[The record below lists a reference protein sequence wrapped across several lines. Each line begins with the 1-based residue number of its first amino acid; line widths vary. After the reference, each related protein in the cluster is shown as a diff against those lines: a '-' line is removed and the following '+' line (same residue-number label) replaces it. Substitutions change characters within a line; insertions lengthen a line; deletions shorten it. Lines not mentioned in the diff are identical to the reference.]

1 MKKHFD
7 LKVVVN
13 NKEVEISDQ
22 ATINA
27 LISEMNMPDKGIA
40 IAINNEVIPKGNW
53 SEFKLEKEMR
63 ITLIKATQGG

>member
-1 MKKHFD
+1 M
-7 LKVVVN
+7 KVVVN